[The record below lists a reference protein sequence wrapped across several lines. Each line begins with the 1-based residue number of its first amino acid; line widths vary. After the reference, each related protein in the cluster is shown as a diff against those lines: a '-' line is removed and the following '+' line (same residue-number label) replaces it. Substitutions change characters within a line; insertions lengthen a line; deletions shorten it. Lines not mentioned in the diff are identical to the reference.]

1 MHLDIASVL
10 PSGGIEDYFRN
21 YGYIGIY
28 VWYVTIDQIGPI
40 PEEVSLTII
49 GYFAA
54 QGFLNPV
61 FCGLIAIAAF
71 ITIDTVYF
79 FLTKSGN
86 KLVKKFRKKS
96 AGPKTNAIRLKLK
109 KHTLKTLIILC
120 FIPRMRL
127 LAPVFVSLMK
137 VDYKKFVLYDLTGL
151 SIFTT
156 VYISLGI
163 IFHRS
168 LASLVE
174 HTKSLGTI
182 IFVGAMVLMT
192 VLSILISRRMNKKP
206 AHR

>member
-1 MHLDIASVL
+1 MHLELASVL

-28 VWYVTIDQIGPI
+28 AWYVTIDQIGPI
-40 PEEVSLTII
+40 PEEVSLIVI

-61 FCGLIAIAAF
+61 FCGLIAVAAF
-71 ITIDTVYF
+71 ITIDTIYF
-79 FLTKSGN
+79 FLTKTGN
-86 KLVKKFRKKS
+86 KLIKKFRKKS

-137 VDYKKFVLYDLTGL
+137 VDYRKFLLYDITGL

-168 LASLVE
+168 LSSLVE
-174 HTKSLGTI
+174 NTKSLGTI
-182 IFVGAMVLMT
+182 IFIGAMVLMT
-192 VLSILISRRMNKKP
+192 LLSIFIVRRMNRKQ
-206 AHR
+206 AHK